1 MTMAILP
8 KITIIYASK
17 KGGTRLMAEAMAEGA
32 KSIPGIKILLK
43 DISYAV
49 PEDVKD
55 ADAILLGSSTYD
67 KSLSQHLE
75 SFLEEMKKMNLQG
88 KIGVAF
94 GSCASGEGPSNVAT
108 KLRSSGLKVIS
119 PCEDGAQKDRGL
131 REFFML
137 GRSVAEGIRSGS

>member
-1 MTMAILP
+1 MTMTILP

-17 KGGTRLMAEAMAEGA
+17 EGGTKLMAEAMAEGA

-55 ADAILLGSSTYD
+55 ADAIILGSSAYD
-67 KSLSQHLE
+67 NSLAQYLDSCLGE
-75 SFLEEMKKMNLQG
+75 TENLGLRG

-94 GSCASGEGPSNVAT
+94 GSCASGDGPLNVAT
-108 KLRSSGLKVIS
+108 KLRSSGLRVIS
-119 PCEDGAQKDRGL
+119 PCEDGTQKDKGL

-137 GRSVAEGIRSGS
+137 GRSVAEGIRNGS

>member
-1 MTMAILP
+1 MNMAILP

-17 KGGTRLMAEAMAEGA
+17 KGGTRHMAEAMAEGA

-55 ADAILLGSSTYD
+55 ADAILLGGSTYD
-67 KSLSQHLE
+67 NSLAKCLD
-75 SFLEEMKKMNLQG
+75 SFLREMEKMNLQG

-94 GSCASGEGPSNVAT
+94 GSYASGEGSLNVAT
-108 KLRSSGLKVIS
+108 KLRSSGLRVIS
-119 PCEDGAQKDRGL
+119 PCEDGTQKDKGL

-137 GRSVAEGIRSGS
+137 GRSVAEGIRSSS